1 MAIDSSVEM
10 QKHLILLWS
19 PVAAHSTSLSQ
30 LGVLLLPSIRFPKWF
45 VHTHFTSPETLCNS
59 PAKAL
64 TGNSWPRATLCFQT
78 RNSQLKLNLYCCEEV
93 EVSFCTVAVLMK
105 SRKDVCQFQSLWL
118 TLEPF
123 FFFNLNDY
131 CY

>member
-10 QKHLILLWS
+10 QKHLIVLWS

-45 VHTHFTSPETLCNS
+45 VHTHFTSPETLCNF

-64 TGNSWPRATLCFQT
+64 TGNSWPRAKATPHYAFTQEIA
-78 RNSQLKLNLYCCEEV
+78 SLN
-93 EVSFCTVAVLMK
+93 
-105 SRKDVCQFQSLWL
+105 
-118 TLEPF
+118 
-123 FFFNLNDY
+123 
-131 CY
+131 

>member
-19 PVAAHSTSLSQ
+19 SVAAHSTSLSQ

-64 TGNSWPRATLCFQT
+64 TGNSWPRAKATPHYAFRQEIA
-78 RNSQLKLNLYCCEEV
+78 SLN
-93 EVSFCTVAVLMK
+93 
-105 SRKDVCQFQSLWL
+105 
-118 TLEPF
+118 
-123 FFFNLNDY
+123 
-131 CY
+131 